1 MRRRSD
7 VIDTLLEDWA
17 SWRYIYKSL
26 DIGTGD
32 SSIVRFIEP
41 RSTQGVG
48 SVPLWQGRRTGRR
61 LLALDNDLQLQLGPD
76 PVTRLVALY
85 GMAGPIDRKANAM
98 EVTVNDLQALRRQAR
113 RIALAH
119 VSSHLAAEVFYRDRF
134 RSRSK
139 KPGDTARPHPAVPE
153 KSPGRA

>member
-26 DIGTGD
+26 DIGTGN

-41 RSTQGVG
+41 RSTQSIG
-48 SVPLWQGRRTGRR
+48 SVPLWQGRRTNRW

-85 GMAGPIDRKANAM
+85 GMAGPIDRKAKAM
-98 EVTVNDLQALRRQAR
+98 EITVNDLQALRRQAR

-134 RSRSK
+134 RSRCK
-139 KPGDTARPHPAVPE
+139 KPGDTARPHPAVPK
-153 KSPGRA
+153 KSPDRA